1 MSSENIKISV
11 IIPTYNRSKLL
22 NRSIRSV
29 LNQTYQPN
37 EIIVVDNGSTDD
49 TREMVSKNFRNICY
63 IYHDKKGVSSARNAG
78 IRISKS
84 NWISFLDSDDEWMKD
99 KLFLQKEYILKNP
112 DADFLHTNEIW
123 FKNGKHL
130 NQKKIHKK
138 YGGYIFKNCLKLCCI
153 SPSSTIIKKKL
164 FDKIGYFDES
174 FEVCEDYEFWLR
186 VSSKIKIHF
195 LEDKLTIKH
204 GGHDG
209 QLSKKYWGMDR
220 FRIMAIEKNILNNW
234 FNEEQKNYAIDDL
247 ISKIKIILIGA
258 KNRNNQKLFSEYHN
272 KLLKWKS

>member
-29 LNQTYQPN
+29 LNQTFQPN

-63 IYHDKKGVSSARNAG
+63 IYHDNNGVSSARNAG

-112 DADFLHTNEIW
+112 DVDFLHTNEIW

-130 NQKKIHKK
+130 NQKKSIRNMVV
-138 YGGYIFKNCLKLCCI
+138 IF
-153 SPSSTIIKKKL
+153 
-164 FDKIGYFDES
+164 
-174 FEVCEDYEFWLR
+174 LR
-186 VSSKIKIHF
+186 IV
-195 LEDKLTIKH
+195 
-204 GGHDG
+204 
-209 QLSKKYWGMDR
+209 
-220 FRIMAIEKNILNNW
+220 
-234 FNEEQKNYAIDDL
+234 
-247 ISKIKIILIGA
+247 
-258 KNRNNQKLFSEYHN
+258 
-272 KLLKWKS
+272 

>member
-49 TREMVSKNFRNICY
+49 TREMVSKNFRKICY

-99 KLFLQKEYILKNP
+99 KLLSL
-112 DADFLHTNEIW
+112 
-123 FKNGKHL
+123 
-130 NQKKIHKK
+130 IH
-138 YGGYIFKNCLKLCCI
+138 I
-153 SPSSTIIKKKL
+153 
-164 FDKIGYFDES
+164 
-174 FEVCEDYEFWLR
+174 
-186 VSSKIKIHF
+186 
-195 LEDKLTIKH
+195 
-204 GGHDG
+204 
-209 QLSKKYWGMDR
+209 
-220 FRIMAIEKNILNNW
+220 
-234 FNEEQKNYAIDDL
+234 
-247 ISKIKIILIGA
+247 
-258 KNRNNQKLFSEYHN
+258 
-272 KLLKWKS
+272 

>member
-37 EIIVVDNGSTDD
+37 EIIVVDNGSSDD
-49 TREMVSKNFRNICY
+49 TREMVSKNFKKICY

-78 IRISKS
+78 IRISKN
-84 NWISFLDSDDEWMKD
+84 NWISFLDSDDEWIKD

-112 DADFLHTNEIW
+112 DVDFLHTNEIW
-123 FKNGKHL
+123 FKNGKHF

-153 SPSSTIIKKKL
+153 SL
-164 FDKIGYFDES
+164 F
-174 FEVCEDYEFWLR
+174 
-186 VSSKIKIHF
+186 
-195 LEDKLTIKH
+195 TTN
-204 GGHDG
+204 
-209 QLSKKYWGMDR
+209 
-220 FRIMAIEKNILNNW
+220 IEYL
-234 FNEEQKNYAIDDL
+234 QDL
-247 ISKIKIILIGA
+247 IPRPCVGLFTNIPIPCANTPSPSGSVLTFFIPMSLIHA
-258 KNRNNQKLFSEYHN
+258 LITKLS
-272 KLLKWKS
+272 LTDVQ